1 MRIKYVPTS
10 DLRNIKVNKIVQ
22 KYFPSFLTEKKPQ
35 LIVVVGGDGSLLH
48 AIQEHNKL
56 QIPFFGI
63 AGGTLNFLMNPTKD
77 VETLLDDLKRG
88 GLKLTE
94 IKTTSIKVSYVS
106 NGKKKLLG
114 YAVNDVVLG
123 STIMG
128 YHNFMI
134 NSEDESFSNFSIN
147 GSGICISTDL
157 GSTGYNFNLGGSIL
171 PLGSDMWSING
182 VVCNRYL
189 EDILNVQ
196 KIEISNNSSR
206 KSYEVLIDGIPQNI
220 EVNSGDSIVIQ
231 KGQKIKIAFLDKGD
245 FINRR
250 LEIASRYRKH

>member
-1 MRIKYVPTS
+1 MRIKYVPTT
-10 DLRNIKVNKIVQ
+10 DLRNIKVNKLVE
-22 KYFPSFLTEKKPQ
+22 KNFPTFITEKKPQ

-56 QIPFFGI
+56 QTPFFGI

-77 VETLLDDLKRG
+77 IETLLDDLKRG

-94 IKTTSIKVSYVS
+94 IKTTSIKVSCVS
-106 NGKKKLLG
+106 KGKKKVLG

-128 YHNFMI
+128 YHNFII
-134 NSEDESFSNFSIN
+134 NSEDKSFTDFSIN

-157 GSTGYNFNLGGSIL
+157 GSTGYNFNLGGSVL
-171 PLGSDMWSING
+171 PLGSNMWSING

-206 KSYEVLIDGIPQNI
+206 KPFELLLDGIPQNI
-220 EVNSGDSIVIQ
+220 DVGSGDSVIIQ
-231 KGQKIKIAFLDKGD
+231 KGQKIKIAFLDKAD